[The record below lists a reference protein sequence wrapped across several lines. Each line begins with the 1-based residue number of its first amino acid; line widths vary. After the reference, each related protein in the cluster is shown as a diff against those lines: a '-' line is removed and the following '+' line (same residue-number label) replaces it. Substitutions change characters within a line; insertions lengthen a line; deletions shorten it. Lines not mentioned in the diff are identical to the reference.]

1 MRILIISQ
9 YFWPENFRINDLTL
23 ELKNRGH
30 IVTVLTGKPNY
41 PKGTFFDGYSFYN
54 KSVEFWE
61 GIQVYRSKIF
71 PRRNGNSINLLI
83 NYLSFVFFSCLK
95 IFSIKENFDKIIVYQ
110 LSPGTIGFTGLLAKY
125 IFKAPVYFYIQDIW
139 PESLSDAG
147 GIKSNFI
154 LKLVDRMMKYFY
166 KKSKLIFVQS
176 NGFIEFLTNKGV
188 EKNKI
193 KYLPNT
199 VETFYK
205 PEKVLEKY
213 NNQLPKGFNIL
224 FAGNIGF
231 AQDFDTI
238 LNAAYILN
246 EKKIEVN
253 WVILG
258 NGRAKDDLIEKINN
272 LNLTN
277 KFHFLGSRPSDEM
290 PFYFACADLLLVS
303 LKRSEIFSLTIPS
316 KVQSYMA
323 CRKPIIG
330 NVDGITAE
338 TIFESGSG
346 LCSPSGNANLLA
358 FNIEVFLHKSSLEL
372 ETYSNNSY
380 NYYLK
385 NFERTIIYNRLEH
398 YLNL

>member
-41 PKGTFFDGYSFYN
+41 PKGIFFDGYSFYN

-61 GIQVYRSKIF
+61 GIQVYRAKIL
-71 PRRNGNSINLLI
+71 PRRNGNGINLFI
-83 NYLSFVFFSCLK
+83 NYLSFSFFSCLK
-95 IFSIKENFDKIIVYQ
+95 IFSIKGNFDKIIVYQ

-125 IFKAPVYFYIQDIW
+125 IFKAPLYFYIQDIW
-139 PESLSDAG
+139 PESISDAG

-154 LKLVDRMMKYFY
+154 LKLVNSMMNYFY
-166 KKSKLIFVQS
+166 NKSNLILVQS
-176 NGFIEFLTNKGV
+176 NGFIDFLVSKGV
-188 EKNKI
+188 ERNKI

-199 VETFYK
+199 VESFYK
-205 PEKVLEKY
+205 PVEVLDIYKSQFP
-213 NNQLPKGFNIL
+213 NGFNIL

-231 AQDFDTI
+231 AQDFETI

-246 EKKIEVN
+246 EKEIDVN

-258 NGRAKDDLIEKINN
+258 DGRAKEDLIKKIISLKLKDN
-272 LNLTN
+272 
-277 KFHFLGSRPSDEM
+277 FYFLGTRPSIDM
-290 PFYFACADLLLVS
+290 PYYFTCADLLLVS
-303 LKRSEIFSLTIPS
+303 LKKSTIFSLTIPS

-323 CRKPIIG
+323 CRKPILG
-330 NVDGITAE
+330 NIEGVAAK
-338 TIFESGSG
+338 TIIDAGAG
-346 LCSPSGNANLLA
+346 LCSPSGYSNLLA
-358 FNIEVFLHKSSLEL
+358 ENIESFIKKPNIEKDKFSE
-372 ETYSNNSY
+372 NSY
-380 NYYLK
+380 NYFLQ
-385 NFERTIIYNRLEH
+385 NFERKVVYDKLEQ

>member
-30 IVTVLTGKPNY
+30 IITVLTGKPNY
-41 PKGTFFDGYSFYN
+41 PKGTFFNGYSFFN
-54 KSVEFWE
+54 KSFEFWE
-61 GIQVYRSKIF
+61 GIKIYRAKIL
-71 PRRNGNSINLLI
+71 PRRNGNGINLFI
-83 NYLSFVFFSCLK
+83 NYLSFTFFSCLK
-95 IFSIKENFDKIIVYQ
+95 IFSIKGNFDKIIVYQ

-139 PESLSDAG
+139 PESLADAG

-154 LKLVDRMMKYFY
+154 LKLVNIMMNFFY
-166 KKSKLIFVQS
+166 KKSNLILVQS
-176 NGFIEFLTNKGV
+176 NGFIDFLVNKGV
-188 EKNKI
+188 ERNKI

-199 VETFYK
+199 VESFYK
-205 PEKVLEKY
+205 PEKVLDIY
-213 NNQLPKGFNIL
+213 NNQFPKGFNIL

-246 EKKIEVN
+246 EKKIDVN

-258 NGRAKDDLIEKINN
+258 DGRAKDDLIIKIKK

-277 KFHFLGSRPSDEM
+277 SFYFLGVKPSIEM

-303 LKRSEIFSLTIPS
+303 LKKSEIFSLTIPS

-323 CRKPIIG
+323 CKKPIIG
-330 NVDGITAE
+330 NIDGIASK
-338 TIFESGSG
+338 TIIDAGAG
-346 LCSPSGNANLLA
+346 LCSPSGTSNILA
-358 FNIEVFLHKSSLEL
+358 ENIEIFINKTSQDKEKFSK
-372 ETYSNNSY
+372 NSY
-380 NYYLK
+380 NYFLQ
-385 NFERTIIYNRLEH
+385 NFERSVVYNKLEY
-398 YLNL
+398 YLNS